1 MVSFKRGPARDAGR
15 RADSAAT
22 GVSPGGSVAD
32 ARPNT
37 AQSGHVL
44 LDVLS
49 GMQSAIRGS
58 GADIVCG
65 ALPDVDIGAV
75 PLAMVFQALIGNALK
90 FRSGQP
96 PRICI
101 DAQKR
106 GDEWLFS
113 VEDNGIGI
121 DNERLKR
128 ILRMFADM
136 RDGVRHEGRGAGLL
150 TAKCIVEREGGRFWL
165 DSQLGQ
171 GTTFYFTLPVL
182 AELPALAG

>member
-1 MVSFKRGPARDAGR
+1 MELFKRGPARDAGR

-22 GVSPGGSVAD
+22 GGSAED
-32 ARPNT
+32 AGANA
-37 AQSGHVL
+37 AQSGRVL
-44 LDVLS
+44 LDVLG
-49 GMQSAIRGS
+49 GMRAAIRGA

-106 GDEWLFS
+106 GAEWLFS

-121 DNERLKR
+121 DNERLQR
-128 ILRMFADM
+128 LLRMFADM

-150 TAKCIVEREGGRFWL
+150 TAKCIVERQGGRFWL
-165 DSQLGQ
+165 DTQLGQ
-171 GTTFYFTLPVL
+171 GTTFYFTLPVQ
-182 AELPALAG
+182 AEPPALAG

>member
-1 MVSFKRGPARDAGR
+1 MVSFRRGPARDAGR

-22 GVSPGGSVAD
+22 GGAPDGGVTN
-32 ARPNT
+32 ARANA

-44 LDVLS
+44 LDVLG
-49 GMQSAIRGS
+49 GMRAAIRGA

-75 PLAMVFQALIGNALK
+75 ALAMVFQALIGNALK

-106 GDEWLFS
+106 GHEWLFS

-121 DNERLKR
+121 DNERLQR

-150 TAKCIVEREGGRFWL
+150 TAKCIVERQGGRFWL
-165 DSQLGQ
+165 DTQLGQ
-171 GTTFYFTLPVL
+171 GTTFYFTLPVPV
-182 AELPALAG
+182 EPPALAG

>member
-1 MVSFKRGPARDAGR
+1 MVSFKRGPARDVGR
-15 RADSAAT
+15 RVDSAAT
-22 GVSPGGSVAD
+22 GVSPGGSAED
-32 ARPNT
+32 ARASA

-44 LDVLS
+44 LAVLD
-49 GMQSAIRGS
+49 GMQAAIRAA

-65 ALPDVDIGAV
+65 ALPDVDIDAV

-96 PRICI
+96 PRVCI

-106 GDEWLFS
+106 GDVWLFS

-121 DNERLKR
+121 DNDRLKR

-136 RDGVRHEGRGAGLL
+136 RDGMQHEGRGAGLL
-150 TAKCIVEREGGRFWL
+150 TAKCIVERQGGRFWL
-165 DSQLGQ
+165 DTQLGQ
-171 GTTFYFTLPVL
+171 GTTAYFTLPVH
-182 AELPALAG
+182 AEPPALAG